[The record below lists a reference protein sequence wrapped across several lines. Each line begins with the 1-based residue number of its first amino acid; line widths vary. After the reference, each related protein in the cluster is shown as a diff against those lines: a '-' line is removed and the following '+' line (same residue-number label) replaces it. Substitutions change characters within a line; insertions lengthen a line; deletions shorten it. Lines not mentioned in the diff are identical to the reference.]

1 MAGLTGTP
9 YVDTFSIIK
18 ILRERDL
25 GAMQGRKRQRVIT
38 APSSNRSKAS
48 PDVCKVAVIHED
60 KVRALKERL
69 LSGRIVQGVAEI
81 FKVMGDPT
89 RAQIVH
95 TLAQEELCV
104 CDLAAIL
111 GMGVSAVS
119 HHLRVLRNLRLVKF
133 RKDGRIVYYSLDDE
147 HVMSIFTEGLRHVK
161 EP

>member
-1 MAGLTGTP
+1 LTEDL
-9 YVDTFSIIK
+9 YFDTFSIIK
-18 ILRERDL
+18 ISRVRDV

-104 CDLAAIL
+104 C
-111 GMGVSAVS
+111 
-119 HHLRVLRNLRLVKF
+119 
-133 RKDGRIVYYSLDDE
+133 KDGRIVYYSLDDE